1 MPDNVINAMK
11 GLTQYLMIENQ
22 RLEVEREDKKIND
35 AATQIAEAYK
45 NLGPNATME
54 DIRKLQ
60 FASISNA
67 SNLGVVQ
74 EVMPLINQMQSS
86 TLQTFAYNQT
96 EKIRGA
102 TEKFLENRYG
112 TELPDGADPVAI
124 SNLMFQRQEKED
136 VVDSEGKTWA
146 VKFDDTGKE
155 IGKRLV
161 NAIGT
166 KDKLDQYD
174 KQKGIDYK
182 WDSRL
187 LRDKANLTNS
197 MSGNG
202 TTTGPNFAGFDPLLN
217 YQGQNGEILYKSKKG
232 RGVYAL
238 QPNGSLIFYNGQP
251 QPTKG
256 AVKDAIEMLGYKQQ
270 IEGVIGSGLNKQ
282 MQIML
287 STEAGRIAY
296 TDLTGNEL
304 PTDMTT
310 LKEKDYDTFGNILEN
325 AATKTSWDDIKKK
338 IGSNIHGKTG
348 AKDAWD
354 ILSNIRKLPEQRKQ
368 ANDMIFGTQDAP
380 QKIGG

>member
-1 MPDNVINAMK
+1 
-11 GLTQYLMIENQ
+11 
-22 RLEVEREDKKIND
+22 
-35 AATQIAEAYK
+35 
-45 NLGPNATME
+45 
-54 DIRKLQ
+54 
-60 FASISNA
+60 
-67 SNLGVVQ
+67 
-74 EVMPLINQMQSS
+74 
-86 TLQTFAYNQT
+86 
-96 EKIRGA
+96 
-102 TEKFLENRYG
+102 
-112 TELPDGADPVAI
+112 
-124 SNLMFQRQEKED
+124 MFQRQEKED

-256 AVKDAIEMLGYKQQ
+256 AVKDAMEMLGYKEK
-270 IEGVIGSGLNKQ
+270 IESYIGGDLNKQ

-287 STEAGRIAY
+287 STEAGRTAY
-296 TDLTGNEL
+296 TDLTGNDL

-348 AKDAWD
+348 AKDTWD
-354 ILSNIRKLPEQRKQ
+354 ILSKVRSLPEKRKQ
-368 ANDMIFGTQDAP
+368 ANDIIFGTQDAP
-380 QKIGG
+380 QKIGGKLSVEDYNNANEMVLEVFSPESTLSITERAAIKTWIMNKVDPYVAGGVMTQQNSQGTYDDFKRLSEADQLLLLQIINEKTIK